1 MKKKHSVLSGL
12 ALLLVAGHNLAADS
26 TLTVTGRV
34 RDNACAVATASKD
47 FSVDLLEN
55 TTKQFHS
62 VGATS
67 PMVAFRIVLSP
78 CGAATTAVKVGFA
91 GAADSD
97 NTNLLKLD
105 GGSSHASG
113 MGIQILDSTQAAL
126 PLNAASSTLP
136 WTTLKP
142 GQANTLGFHARLMAT
157 RVPVTAGHVNATA
170 TFTLEFQ

>member
-1 MKKKHSVLSGL
+1 MKKKYSALSALG
-12 ALLLVAGHNLAADS
+12 LLLIAGHNLAADS

-47 FSVDLLEN
+47 FSVDLLESA
-55 TTKQFHS
+55 TKRFLA

-78 CGAATTAVKVGFA
+78 CGAATTAVKFGFT

-97 NTNLLKLD
+97 NTSLLKLD
-105 GGSSHASG
+105 GGGSHASG
-113 MGIQILDSTQAAL
+113 VGIQILDSAQTAL
-126 PLNAASSTLP
+126 PLNTASSTLP
-136 WTTLKP
+136 WTSLKP
-142 GQANTLGFHARLMAT
+142 GQANTLGFYARLMAT
-157 RVPVTAGHVNATA
+157 RVPVTAGHVSATA